1 MADAPVRDLLRA
13 WMGLAALA
21 LALAGVMAVLLALS
35 RIPGSQTLF
44 PWPVAFFER
53 GLVAHV
59 VFSFVVWFLAA
70 FGLMLALA
78 AEPATA
84 TAVDRLALGGAG
96 LSFVLLLVP
105 SLTDRGEPTLNNYV
119 PAITDPPYY
128 LGLAL
133 LAVAVLLPV
142 GRFLAD
148 LARGALARTP
158 LALTLGAGGA
168 IYLFALAAFALSAAA
183 LWPPAPSFD
192 FNEALFWGGGHI
204 LQFLNVALLIAAWI
218 ALADHVLGESGG
230 SAVFRL
236 AAGLLVLG
244 ALAALGLDLALDVN
258 SSARWETFA
267 LWQYALAPAPL
278 LAAGAIARR
287 LVPAARARPDIRRDP
302 AFLALAL
309 SVLVFG
315 VGGLLGLFVDG
326 TDTRTPAHYHG
337 VIGGINLALMGVFLR
352 IALPR
357 AGRAPR
363 GRRILALQIWL
374 YGAGQAIASLGLFW
388 AGGYGAPRKAAGE
401 AQGLVELGAKLGLY
415 LNGFGA
421 LIAVMGGILFI
432 VTLARALLRRER
444 SV

>member
-1 MADAPVRDLLRA
+1 MAEASTRDALRA

-21 LALAGVMAVLLALS
+21 LGLAGVMAVLLALS

-78 AEPATA
+78 SPLLAHAA
-84 TAVDRLALGGAG
+84 LDRIALGGAAV
-96 LSFVLLLVP
+96 SFVLLLVP
-105 SLTDRGEPTLNNYV
+105 SLTDRGEPTLNNYI
-119 PAITDPPYY
+119 PAITDPLYY

-133 LAVAVLLPV
+133 LAGALLVPVA
-142 GRFLAD
+142 RFLAG
-148 LARGALARTP
+148 LARGKIARVP
-158 LALTLGAGGA
+158 VAFVLGAGGI
-168 IYLFALAAFALSAAA
+168 IYIFALVAFARAAVA
-183 LWPPAPSFD
+183 LWPEAPSHD

-204 LQFLNVALLIAAWI
+204 LQFLNVAILVAAWI
-218 ALADHVLGESGG
+218 ALADDVLGEEDHPL
-230 SAVFRL
+230 FRL

-244 ALAALGLDLALDVN
+244 AGAGLGLDLALDVN
-258 SSARWETFA
+258 SSARWEAFA
-267 LWQYALAPAPL
+267 LWQYALAPAPV
-278 LAAGAIARR
+278 LAAGVIARR
-287 LVPAARARPDIRRDP
+287 LISAALARPQLRRQP

-309 SVLVFG
+309 SIAVFG
-315 VGGLLGLFVDG
+315 VGGILGLFVDG
-326 TDTRTPAHYHG
+326 ADTRTPAHYHG
-337 VIGGINLALMGVFLR
+337 VIGGINLALMGIFLAV
-352 IALPR
+352 ALPR

-363 GRRILALQIWL
+363 GPRLMALQIWL
-374 YGAGQAIASLGLFW
+374 YGVGQGIASLGLFW

-432 VTLARALLRRER
+432 VTVAGALLRRVR